1 MDEPQ
6 TNPRATSRR
15 PVWARITVI
24 VGLVLA
30 GTLLTSMLLTA
41 TGIGARA
48 SPMGQHAPGG
58 GVAMD
63 SGGDRGHDREG
74 GTDPNA
80 SEGDAHQPPSDT
92 GDHAGPATGHRP
104 EGPTQEGCP

>member
-30 GTLLTSMLLTA
+30 GTLLTSMLLSA
-41 TGIGARA
+41 AGIGAQAR
-48 SPMGQHAPGG
+48 PMGQHEPGG

-63 SGGDRGHDREG
+63 SGGDRGHNRDG
-74 GTDPNA
+74 GTDTNA
-80 SEGDAHQPPSDT
+80 SEGGAHQPPGNT
-92 GDHAGPATGHRP
+92 GDHSNPATGHGP
-104 EGPTQEGCP
+104 DGPTQEGCP